1 MRFCKISMTNIIS
14 KQNLNYFSK
23 FIIAG
28 ILNTLLDW
36 GILNT
41 LLILTGKQEAIF
53 YTLFKFISFL
63 FAALNSFLLNK
74 YWVFKAQDEKFQI
87 LKFSVITVFGIILN
101 NLAATLVTFKLCPLI
116 LSEFYYC
123 SNLGAFAGTLVSLI
137 WNFLGYRF
145 FAFKINSNS

>member
-1 MRFCKISMTNIIS
+1 MTNIIS

-41 LLILTGKQEAIF
+41 LLILTGKQEAVF
-53 YTLFKFISFL
+53 YALFKCISFL

-74 YWVFKAQDEKFQI
+74 HWVFKAQDEKFQI
-87 LKFSVITVFGIILN
+87 LKFSVITVSGIILN
-101 NLAATLVTFKLCPLI
+101 NLAAVLATYKLCPLI
-116 LSEFYYC
+116 FSGFYYC
-123 SNLGAFAGTLVSLI
+123 SNLGAFIGTLISFI

-145 FAFKINSNS
+145 FAFKTSSKI

>member
-1 MRFCKISMTNIIS
+1 MINTTF

-41 LLILTGKQEAIF
+41 LLVLTGKQEVIF
-53 YTLFKFISFL
+53 YSLFKIISFL

-87 LKFSVITVFGIILN
+87 LKFSVITVLGIIFN
-101 NLAATLVTFKLCPLI
+101 NLAAALIAYKFCPLI
-116 LSEFYYC
+116 FSEFYYC
-123 SNLGAFAGTLVSLI
+123 SNLGAFAGTLISLI
-137 WNFLGYRF
+137 WNFLGYRL
-145 FAFKINSNS
+145 FAFKITPNS